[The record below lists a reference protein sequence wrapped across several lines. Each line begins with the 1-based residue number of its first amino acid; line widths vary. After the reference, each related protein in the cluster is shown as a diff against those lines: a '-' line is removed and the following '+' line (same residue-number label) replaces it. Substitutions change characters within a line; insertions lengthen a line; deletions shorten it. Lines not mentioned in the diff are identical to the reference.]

1 MSEWVDVYVWMWK
14 CVNTYVKEKGDVD
27 ISPPLYAYKR
37 ERESK
42 RTSNLNAL
50 SKLSMETSKTKS

>member
-1 MSEWVDVYVWMWK
+1 MYG
-14 CVNTYVKEKGDVD
+14 KEKGDVD